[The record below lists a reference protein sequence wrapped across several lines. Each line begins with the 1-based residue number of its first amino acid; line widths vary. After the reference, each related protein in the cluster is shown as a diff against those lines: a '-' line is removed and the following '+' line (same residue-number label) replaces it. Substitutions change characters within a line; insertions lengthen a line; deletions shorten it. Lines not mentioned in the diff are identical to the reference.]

1 MYFMTV
7 PQWYDPDA
15 VSEIAEKHYGLKNMS
30 LYLCGLSFFQISSI
44 RYSL

>member
-15 VSEIAEKHYGLKNMS
+15 VREIAEKHYGLKNIDGMR
-30 LYLCGLSFFQISSI
+30 GLF
-44 RYSL
+44 LL

>member
-15 VSEIAEKHYGLKNMS
+15 VREIAENITGLRICHYT
-30 LYLCGLSFFQISSI
+30 YAVYHSS
-44 RYSL
+44 